1 MTLSNLLYLISQGLN
16 NIKKNFMMAFASIC
30 VISVSLLLIGFSTLF
45 IMNVNKLIGGI
56 EDTNEIEAF
65 LNDDMTQSD
74 IDELGEKLLSISNVE
89 SIVLYS
95 KEEAL
100 QSYINSMSG
109 FEEVFES
116 LGNDNPLPNT
126 YRIKVFDTSKL
137 SQTVAEINS
146 LNYIYK
152 VKAPYDFANILTQL
166 KRIVS
171 IISTVLVI
179 ALVVVCM
186 IIISNTTKASVLLR
200 KKEINIMKYVGATN
214 LFIRVPFFIEGF
226 TTGLVGGIL
235 ALVVTWFGYNSL
247 LEVITMD
254 MSLWNIIGIGGFV
267 NLSDIV
273 WKVVAFYLLAGGTI
287 GAFGSV
293 LSTRKHIQV

>member
-1 MTLSNLLYLISQGLN
+1 MT
-16 NIKKNFMMAFASIC
+16 FASIC

-45 IMNVNKLIGGI
+45 VMNVNKLIGGI

-65 LNDDMTQSD
+65 LNDDMTQAD
-74 IDELGEKLLSISNVE
+74 IDELGEKLLSIDNVE
-89 SIVLYS
+89 SVTLYS

-100 QSYINSMSG
+100 QSYIESMSG

-126 YRIKVFDTSKL
+126 YRIKVVDTSKL

-152 VKAPYDFANILTQL
+152 VKAPYDLANMLTQL
-166 KRIVS
+166 KRTIS
-171 IISTVLVI
+171 IISTVLFI

-214 LFIRVPFFIEGF
+214 IFIRVPFFIEGF
-226 TTGLVGGIL
+226 TTGLIGGML
-235 ALVVTWFGYNSL
+235 ALVITWFGYNSL
-247 LEVITMD
+247 LEAITMD
-254 MSLWNIIGIGGFV
+254 MSLWNIIGVGGFI
-267 NLSDIV
+267 NLSDILL
-273 WKVVAFYLLAGGTI
+273 KVIVFYLAIGCII

-293 LSTRKHIQV
+293 LSTRKHIKV

>member
-74 IDELGEKLLSISNVE
+74 IDELGEKLLSINNVE

-166 KRIVS
+166 KRTVS

-254 MSLWNIIGIGGFV
+254 MSLWNVIGIGGFV

>member
-16 NIKKNFMMAFASIC
+16 NIRKNLMMTFASIC

-45 IMNVNKLIGGI
+45 VMNVNKLIGGI

-65 LNDDMTQSD
+65 LNDDMTQAD
-74 IDELGEKLLSISNVE
+74 IDELGEKLLSIDNVE
-89 SIVLYS
+89 SVTLYS

-100 QSYINSMSG
+100 QSYIESMSG

-126 YRIKVFDTSKL
+126 YRIKVVDTSKL

-152 VKAPYDFANILTQL
+152 VKAPYDLANMLTQL
-166 KRIVS
+166 KRTIS
-171 IISTVLVI
+171 IISTVLFI

-214 LFIRVPFFIEGF
+214 IFIRVPFFIEGF
-226 TTGLVGGIL
+226 TTGLIGGML
-235 ALVVTWFGYNSL
+235 ALVITWFGYNSL
-247 LEVITMD
+247 LEAITMD
-254 MSLWNIIGIGGFV
+254 MSLWNIIGVGGFI
-267 NLSDIV
+267 NLSDILL
-273 WKVVAFYLLAGGTI
+273 KVIVFYLAIGCII

-293 LSTRKHIQV
+293 LSTRKHIKV

>member
-1 MTLSNLLYLISQGLN
+1 MTLSNLFYLISQGLN
-16 NIKKNFMMAFASIC
+16 NIRKNFMMAFASIC

-65 LNDDMTQSD
+65 LNDDMTQTD
-74 IDELGEKLLSISNVE
+74 IDELGQKLLSINNVE
-89 SIVLYS
+89 SVTLYS

-100 QSYINSMSG
+100 QSYIESMSG

-116 LGNDNPLPNT
+116 LGSDNPLPNT
-126 YRIKVFDTSKL
+126 YRIKVYDTSQL

-152 VKAPYDFANILTQL
+152 VKAPYDFANMLTQL
-166 KRIVS
+166 KKTVS
-171 IISTVLVI
+171 VISTVLFV
-179 ALVVVCM
+179 ALIVVCM

-214 LFIRVPFFIEGF
+214 FFIRVPFFVEGF
-226 TTGLVGGIL
+226 TTGLIGGGL
-235 ALVVTWFGYNSL
+235 ALVITWFGYNSL
-247 LEVITMD
+247 LKVITMD
-254 MSLWNIIGIGGFV
+254 MSLWNVIGIGGFI
-267 NLSDIV
+267 NLHDVFWNVII
-273 WKVVAFYLLAGGTI
+273 FYIAVGCTI
-287 GAFGSV
+287 GALGSV
-293 LSTRKHIQV
+293 LSTKKYIKV

>member
-1 MTLSNLLYLISQGLN
+1 MTLSNLFYLISQGLN
-16 NIKKNFMMAFASIC
+16 NIRKNFMMAFASIC

-65 LNDDMTQSD
+65 LNDDMTQTD
-74 IDELGEKLLSISNVE
+74 IDELGQKLLSINNVE
-89 SIVLYS
+89 SVTLYS

-100 QSYINSMSG
+100 QSYIESMSG

-116 LGNDNPLPNT
+116 LGSDNPLPNT
-126 YRIKVFDTSKL
+126 YRIKVYDTSQL

-152 VKAPYDFANILTQL
+152 VKAPYDFANMLTQL
-166 KRIVS
+166 KKTVS
-171 IISTVLVI
+171 VISTVLFV
-179 ALVVVCM
+179 ALIVVCM

-214 LFIRVPFFIEGF
+214 FFIRVPFFVEGF
-226 TTGLVGGIL
+226 TTGLIGGGL
-235 ALVVTWFGYNSL
+235 GYNL
-247 LEVITMD
+247 
-254 MSLWNIIGIGGFV
+254 
-267 NLSDIV
+267 V
-273 WKVVAFYLLAGGTI
+273 WI
-287 GAFGSV
+287 
-293 LSTRKHIQV
+293 